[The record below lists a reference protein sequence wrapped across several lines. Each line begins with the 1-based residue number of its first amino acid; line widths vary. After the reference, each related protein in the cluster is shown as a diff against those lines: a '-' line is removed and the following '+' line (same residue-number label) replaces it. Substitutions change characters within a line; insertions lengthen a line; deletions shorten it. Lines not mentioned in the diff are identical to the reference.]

1 MVCICDILS
10 DLEFLRILELE
21 MMFGGMVY
29 MFLLYR
35 VYNMKD
41 SIFWSFCWF

>member
-21 MMFGGMVY
+21 MMFGGMV
-29 MFLLYR
+29 LY
-35 VYNMKD
+35 VF
-41 SIFWSFCWF
+41 II

>member
-21 MMFGGMVY
+21 KMFDGMVLY
-29 MFLLYR
+29 MYM
-35 VYNMKD
+35 YM
-41 SIFWSFCWF
+41 III